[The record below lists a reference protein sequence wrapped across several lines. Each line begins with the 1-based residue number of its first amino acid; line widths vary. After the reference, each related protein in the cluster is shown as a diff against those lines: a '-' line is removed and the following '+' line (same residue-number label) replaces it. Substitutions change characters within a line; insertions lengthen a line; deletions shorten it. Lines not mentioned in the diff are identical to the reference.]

1 MPQEKREAL
10 ELLQKNGLITKPMAD
25 NMKKMIGFRNIAV
38 HDYKKANE
46 TILKDV
52 IENDLDDLLDF
63 ARTILNLKRI

>member
-1 MPQEKREAL
+1 
-10 ELLQKNGLITKPMAD
+10 
-25 NMKKMIGFRNIAV
+25 MKKMIGFRNIAV